1 MVVTHRLRRR
11 RHGRQRRGS
20 ERRQQGLAHRKSP
33 YLVMIGSGA
42 NPSGDQTRRGGGGSG
57 VRGGPM
63 ISARSGRAP
72 SGPGG
77 RRSEDGRVGKERVGE
92 CRSRGWPS
100 HKKTK

>member
-57 VRGGPM
+57 VSGGPM
-63 ISARSGRAP
+63 ISARSGRSP
-72 SGPGG
+72 SGIGG
-77 RRSEDGRVGKERVGE
+77 RSGAAIVPARQLDRKSTRLN
-92 CRSRGWPS
+92 SS
-100 HKKTK
+100 H